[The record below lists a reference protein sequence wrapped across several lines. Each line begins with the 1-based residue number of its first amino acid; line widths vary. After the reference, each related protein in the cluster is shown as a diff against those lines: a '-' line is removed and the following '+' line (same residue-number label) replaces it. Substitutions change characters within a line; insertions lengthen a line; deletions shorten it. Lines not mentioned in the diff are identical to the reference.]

1 MCIFRSII
9 FFCFLPNILSLHI
22 GLLWY
27 SFILTKWILKLV
39 LAGNWWESL
48 YNINLNLI
56 LVDLVDCI
64 VLFFLLQY
72 IFILF
77 LFISFDLSVLLHLL
91 SCFFEFIE
99 LLCVYFQRS
108 DWLSV
113 SVDFYWGS
121 YNGARSYLLFYL
133 FSLTL
138 KLLLWVYSVIIYKIE
153 TTRVLILN
161 IHLIIC
167 TFFNIICIL
176 HIAHYCDLVI
186 VVSSFL
192 LIKHVLQH
200 LLIS

>member
-1 MCIFRSII
+1 MIWSTVLFYSSYCNIFLYYSYLYLLIWV
-9 FFCFLPNILSLHI
+9 FCFIYSAAFLNSLNFFV
-22 GLLWY
+22 
-27 SFILTKWILKLV
+27 FIFNDLIDYPFV
-39 LAGNWWESL
+39 L
-48 YNINLNLI
+48 
-56 LVDLVDCI
+56 
-64 VLFFLLQY
+64 
-72 IFILF
+72 
-77 LFISFDLSVLLHLL
+77 
-91 SCFFEFIE
+91 
-99 LLCVYFQRS
+99 
-108 DWLSV
+108 LSV

-200 LLIS
+200 LFIS